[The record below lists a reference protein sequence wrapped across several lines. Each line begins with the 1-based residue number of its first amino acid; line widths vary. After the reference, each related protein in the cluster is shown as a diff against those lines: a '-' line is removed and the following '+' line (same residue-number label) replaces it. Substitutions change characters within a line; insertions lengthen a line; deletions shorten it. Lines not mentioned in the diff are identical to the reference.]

1 MLLPILA
8 SSFLLVAFPAQEPL
22 PKAQPAPEWNARFDR
37 TEGWIG
43 GDGAYTVAVTPQR
56 TLWLFS
62 DTWVGSVKEGRRTNA
77 TIVNNT
83 VAVQEGHG
91 DHAKLEFVVAKGK
104 DGKPAALITPAD
116 GHGWFWLFGGV
127 CVEGKL
133 YLFLAQIEK
142 TKDPGVFGFRQIG
155 TWLGIVAN
163 PLDHPT
169 AWRVEQK
176 KLSFEEFSPQRSLSF
191 GAAVLR
197 DGDYVYIYGIDET
210 GTGLARSKH
219 LVVAR
224 APISSVS
231 DFTAWRF
238 FKDGEWTNDSRQASR
253 LAKGMANEMSV
264 SFVPHRK
271 QYVAVYSEQGLSP
284 RILVRT
290 APTPI
295 GPWSG
300 PTMVYQ
306 CLEGQDRKNFC
317 YAAKAHPEL
326 AGEDELL
333 ITYVVNS
340 FDFWQVARDARLY
353 WPRFVRVKLR

>member
-1 MLLPILA
+1 MILHA
-8 SSFLLVAFPAQEPL
+8 IIAFLLVPAQEPL
-22 PKAQPAPEWNARFDR
+22 PPAQPAPEWNARFER

-62 DTWVGSVKEGRRTNA
+62 DTWIGSIKNGRRTNA

-91 DHAKLEFVVAKGK
+91 EKAKLEFVVAKGK

-116 GHGWFWLFGGV
+116 GRGWFWLFGGV

-142 TKDPGVFGFRQIG
+142 TGDPGVFGFRQIG
-155 TWLGIVAN
+155 VWLGIVSN

-169 AWRVEQK
+169 AWRIEQK
-176 KLSFEEFSPQRSLSF
+176 KLVFTEFSPQRSLSF

-197 DGDYVYIYGIDET
+197 DGEYVYIYGIDEE
-210 GTGLARSKH
+210 GKGLSRSKH
-219 LVVAR
+219 LIVAR
-224 APISSVS
+224 VPATSVG
-231 DFTAWRF
+231 DFSAWRF
-238 FKDGEWTNDSRQASR
+238 YKDGEWITDFRASSR
-253 LAKGMANEMSV
+253 LAKAMANEMSV
-264 SFVPHRK
+264 SYVPHRK
-271 QYVAVYSEQGLSP
+271 QYIAVYSEQSLSP
-284 RILVRT
+284 RILART
-290 APTPI
+290 APTPV
-295 GPWSG
+295 GPWSA
-300 PTMVYQ
+300 PTMLFQ
-306 CLEGQDRKNFC
+306 CPEPSLDKKNFC

-326 AGEDELL
+326 VGEDELL
-333 ITYVVNS
+333 ISYVVNS

-353 WPRFVRVKLR
+353 WPRFVRVKPR